1 MTEAKSKGSARQAN
15 GNARAKARSNRR
27 DRDNSRH
34 ETKPGLQ
41 ARIAATRLLG
51 AVVDGKASLDGLLDR
66 EHGNPHFLA
75 LSDSDRGLVRA
86 ILLTA
91 LRHLTVIDAIIDS
104 LTEKPLPAG
113 ARSLRHLLAIAIA
126 QILHLEV
133 ADHAAVDLAVSQAD
147 ADPRNRRFAS
157 LVNAVLRRLIRE
169 RDTLPAR
176 VVAVTDPFPEWF
188 MARLRS
194 AYDAP
199 TVAAITDA
207 LKVPA
212 PLDLSVREDAEGWAD
227 KLGGT
232 VLPTGTVRIAPG
244 GPPVSDLPGFDEG
257 AWWVQDAAA
266 AIPARLFGSL
276 EGKRVADLCAA
287 PGGKTAQLILAGG
300 EVIAFDQSASRLK
313 RLDGNLARLGLSA
326 ETRKER
332 AEKVSDEAGFDAVL
346 LDAPC
351 SSTGTVRRHPD
362 VVWTKSADDITKL
375 ARVQRS
381 LLDHAVTLVKPDG
394 VLVFSNCS
402 LDREEGEA
410 MISDFLADHRDWAIV
425 PVKPELLPGLE
436 MAITDKGEI
445 RTHPAMLADRNCEIS
460 GMDGFYAVV
469 LQRS

>member
-1 MTEAKSKGSARQAN
+1 MTEAKSNGPARQAD
-15 GNARAKARSNRR
+15 GKGRGRARSNRR
-27 DRDNSRH
+27 DRDQSRH
-34 ETKPGLQ
+34 DAKPGLQ

-75 LSDSDRGLVRA
+75 LSESDRGLVRA

-91 LRHLTVIDAIIDS
+91 LRHLTVIDAIIDG

-126 QILHLEV
+126 QILHLDV

-176 VVAVTDPFPEWF
+176 VADATDPFPAWF
-188 MARLRS
+188 MERLRC
-194 AYDAP
+194 AYDAA
-199 TVAAITDA
+199 TVAAIAEA

-212 PLDLSVREDAEGWAD
+212 PLDLTVREDAAGWAER
-227 KLGGT
+227 LGGT

-276 EGKRVADLCAA
+276 AGKRVADLCAA

-300 EVIAFDQSASRLK
+300 DVVAFDQSASRLK
-313 RLDGNLARLGLSA
+313 RLEGNLARLGLSA
-326 ETRKER
+326 DTRKDR

-362 VVWTKSADDITKL
+362 VVWTKSAEDITKL

-381 LLDHAVTLVKPDG
+381 LVDHAVTLVRSG
-394 VLVFSNCS
+394 GALVFSNCS
-402 LDREEGEA
+402 LDPEEGEE
-410 MISDFLADHRDWAIV
+410 MISNFLADHPEWTIS
-425 PVKPELLPGLE
+425 PVSPELLPGLE
-436 MAITDKGEI
+436 GAITARGEV
-445 RTHPAMLADRNCEIS
+445 RTHPAMLAADIPQIG
-460 GMDGFYAVV
+460 GMDGFYAVI
-469 LQRS
+469 LIHR

>member
-1 MTEAKSKGSARQAN
+1 MTGAKDKGPAARDLDQKR
-15 GNARAKARSNRR
+15 GNARSNRR
-27 DRDNSRH
+27 TRDTSRH
-34 ETKPGLQ
+34 DSKPGLQ

-66 EHGNPHFLA
+66 ENGNPHFLA
-75 LSDSDRGLVRA
+75 LSESDRGLVRA

-91 LRHLTVIDAIIDS
+91 LRHLTVIDGIIDA

-169 RDTLPAR
+169 RDTLPASVEAR
-176 VVAVTDPFPEWF
+176 VEPFPAWF
-188 MARLRS
+188 MGRLRES
-194 AYDAP
+194 HDEA
-199 TVAAITDA
+199 TVQAIAGA
-207 LKVPA
+207 LKIPA
-212 PLDLSVREDAEGWAD
+212 PLDLTVRSDAEGWAE

-232 VLPTGTVRIAPG
+232 LLSTGTVRLAAG

-257 AWWVQDAAA
+257 AWWVQDVAA

-276 EGKRVADLCAA
+276 AGKRVADLCAA

-300 EVIAFDQSASRLK
+300 DVVAFDQSASRLK
-313 RLDGNLARLGLSA
+313 RLEGNLARLGLSA
-326 ETRKER
+326 ETRKAR
-332 AEKVSDEAGFDAVL
+332 AEKVTDDAGFDAVL

-362 VVWTKSADDITKL
+362 VVWTKGPEDIAKL
-375 ARVQRS
+375 ARVQRV
-381 LLDHAVTLVKPDG
+381 LLDHAVTLVKPG
-394 VLVFSNCS
+394 GQLVFSNCS
-402 LDREEGEA
+402 LDPEEGER
-410 MISDFLADHRDWAIV
+410 MIDGFLADHPDWVID
-425 PVKPELLPGLE
+425 PVDAVLVPGLGE
-436 MAITDKGEI
+436 AITARGEL
-445 RTHPAMLADRNCEIS
+445 RTHPAMLSDGNPRNG

-469 LQRS
+469 LKHA